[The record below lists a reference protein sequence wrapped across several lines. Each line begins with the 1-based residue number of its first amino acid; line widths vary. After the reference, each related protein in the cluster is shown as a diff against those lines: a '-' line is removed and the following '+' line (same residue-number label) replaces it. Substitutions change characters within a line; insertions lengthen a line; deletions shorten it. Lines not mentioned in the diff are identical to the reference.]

1 MENDLVTASSLGFS
15 GKIVKLTPKGSERD
29 SDFLPELL
37 RTFENCFKQNI
48 LFYILDLR
56 FLKELPPST
65 IVLLLEMTA
74 RARRQGGELY
84 ITNISRLARNN
95 LLSFNPSSYL
105 TTSSDEES
113 AIMECEDRIHFEKSQ
128 YYHRQSTSAN
138 FSRPTA
144 FFLKPDSIQIPS
156 RVDSLYKACNFVV
169 DFAKN
174 MGFPQSELGK
184 IKIAVYEACL
194 NVIEHAYHSDPS
206 QVVKVDVEQAAD
218 KLIISV
224 IDHGSGFE
232 VNSYDFDILDAV
244 MRRSTGGMGLH
255 IIRRSMDEVNYS
267 QDPLLGN
274 RLMMVKYLST
284 ATKQPDYALRTNIKS
299 R

>member
-1 MENDLVTASSLGFS
+1 MENDLVTASKLGYS
-15 GKIVKLTPKGSERD
+15 GKIVKLTLKGSERD
-29 SDFLPELL
+29 SDFIPELL
-37 RTFENCFKQNI
+37 RTFENCFKQNVLYFI
-48 LFYILDLR
+48 VDLR
-56 FLKELPPST
+56 FLKELPPAT
-65 IVLLLEMTA
+65 IVLFLEMTA

-84 ITNISRLARNN
+84 LTNIGRLARNN

-105 TTSSDEES
+105 ATSSDEET
-113 AIMECEDRIHFEKSQ
+113 AIMECEDRIHFERNQ
-128 YYHRQSTSAN
+128 YYHRHSYAAN
-138 FSRPTA
+138 FSRPPTL
-144 FFLKPDSIQIPS
+144 FLKPDSIQIPS

-174 MGFPQSELGK
+174 MGFSQSDLGK

-218 KLIISV
+218 KIVISV
-224 IDHGSGFE
+224 IDHGSGFQ
-232 VNSYDFDILDAV
+232 VNDYDFDILDAV

-255 IIRRSMDEVNYS
+255 IIRRSMDEVNYT

-274 RLMMVKYLST
+274 RLVMVKYLST
-284 ATKQPDYALRTNIKS
+284 AARQHEYNLRTNIKS